1 MKIAIITFSDFNT
14 NYGSMLQSFSLG
26 HYLEKQGHDVVW
38 IKYREFEN
46 KKSRKAD
53 LKNIIKKFL
62 LKVYAVYRKKDLQN
76 TQKNFE
82 LYKQKYL
89 KYTKLYTS
97 EEELENMSE
106 EYDCCICGS
115 DQIWNL
121 ECLGG
126 LRTPYF
132 LKFVNDEK
140 KKIAYAASM
149 GDYHFKDNEKET
161 VAQLLKRIDY
171 ISVREKQNVIE
182 IEELCRKEVMNVV
195 DPVFLTTVHEW
206 SNFAGESPI
215 KGEYGVCYFVRR
227 SKFGKRIV
235 KEAAKF
241 YKCPIYNLSDNMIY
255 IDGTSSK
262 YISAGPLEFLAV
274 LKGAKFAI
282 GTSFHLTAFSI
293 IFNIPFLS
301 VGMESNRS
309 RINNILE
316 LVGLKNKFVTENDE
330 YKEKIKEILNMQP
343 CYDKL
348 ENQIKISKKFLE
360 KSLS

>member
-26 HYLEKQGHDVVW
+26 HYLEKQGHNVVW
-38 IKYREFEN
+38 IKYREFINEN
-46 KKSRKAD
+46 VEKVNV
-53 LKNIIKKFL
+53 KNLIKEFL
-62 LKVYAVYRKKDLQN
+62 LKIYAVYRKKDLQN
-76 TQKNFE
+76 TQRNFE
-82 LYKQKYL
+82 LYKQEWL
-89 KYTKLYTS
+89 KYTRLYTS
-97 EEELENMSE
+97 EEELENMKE

-132 LKFVNDEK
+132 LKFVQDKK

-149 GDYHFKDNEKET
+149 GDYHFKDDEKKAVSE
-161 VAQLLKRIDY
+161 LLRRIDY
-171 ISVREKQNVIE
+171 ISVREKENIVE
-182 IEELCRKEVMNVV
+182 IEELSQREVMNVV
-195 DPVFLTTVHEW
+195 DPVFLTKADEW
-206 SNFAGESPI
+206 SDFAGQTPI
-215 KGEYGVCYFVRR
+215 EGEYGVCYFVRR
-227 SKFGKRIV
+227 SKFGKYIV
-235 KEAAKF
+235 KEAAKY

-255 IDGTSSK
+255 INGTSSK
-262 YISAGPLEFLAV
+262 YISAGPLEFLAI

-316 LVGLKNKFVTENDE
+316 LVGLESQFVTENDE
-330 YKEKIKEILNMQP
+330 YKQRIKDLLNMHI
-343 CYDKL
+343 CYEKL
-348 ENQIKISKKFLE
+348 DIQRKISEIFLD
-360 KSLS
+360 KALS